1 MPLPDWRNTRICFL
15 VFLCT
20 LTGMAE
26 QRHSIDLDGRWDF
39 RLDQHNIGLKNHW
52 SDPHTSFHS
61 RISVPGAWQ
70 QQGFGEPSGMLRHQ
84 YSGVAWY
91 RKKVSVPGTW
101 KGQSVILR
109 IGGAHR
115 LTRVFVNGID
125 FGEHNGFNAPFS
137 FDVTRAI
144 KPGMTNF
151 VALRVDDPPMPV
163 AVDPLRQKATLPTG
177 MLNYIANWGGVYGDV
192 TFEASDQTHI
202 DSVLITSD
210 TAKMLA
216 SFNVNVVA
224 NGPQPISVRVRV
236 SGAQSVTSE
245 LTMGTTR
252 TAEATVEVPLPNAPM
267 WSPDSPSLLTA
278 TIQVI
283 RNGIEIDSV
292 EKRFGFR
299 QLSTSGNELLLNGK
313 PIYLRGYGD
322 DNIEVLN
329 GFPPASR
336 SVCIDR
342 MRLAKSFGFN
352 AVRFHSMTPPE
363 CYFEAADEVGIL
375 IMAELPAA
383 YTQYFFDQRDF
394 LRGELRSTLL
404 AYRNHPSLLSLAFG
418 NEFNMQ
424 WLKTEADRKSMQES
438 ISEFY
443 EIAKKLAPAT
453 LIMSNDGFD
462 IRPTDMVSK
471 FDPKP
476 LDRPTILHEFGDY
489 YDSLPDIES
498 INKFTGVIRPDW
510 LENKKRWVTSNKL
523 QDSYSKYLKNS
534 IRLQQIG
541 RKFQIERA
549 RSKNWITGYDYW
561 LLVDYPAGSGEGD
574 AWEEGWFDYFW
585 HPKVSPE
592 EGRELNSAVLPMID
606 AGVEDRSLWNGSEK
620 KIGVSISNYGEGPI
634 KDKVLSW
641 TLDSDGQSV
650 SSGEINAVNVDLGS
664 VSQVGNLILR
674 APADERPHKLE
685 LVVTLKTSQ
694 KTYNNRWSF
703 WSFPRTQ
710 SLAAPTVPIVATAGV
725 ASLKQTYPWLRSM
738 SVEVSPNA
746 VLVTDRLTDAVLA
759 HVRRGGNVV
768 WMMTEPSAV
777 KGVPFLPASG
787 GAVGTLIKQSGE
799 LGNFPHDDFCDL
811 QFFNV
816 LDGASPISLDAWPA
830 ELTPVIGAIRT
841 KSAFLSAQKDL
852 SRVGYIVEVNADG
865 GKILITAPGMWKHL
879 DSAHPDV
886 VYLFDQLLRYTSSQ
900 RFEPKVIIPKGLLN
914 SLQH

>member
-1 MPLPDWRNTRICFL
+1 
-15 VFLCT
+15 
-20 LTGMAE
+20 MAE
-26 QRHSIDLDGRWDF
+26 QRHSIDLNGTWEF
-39 RLDQHNIGLKNHW
+39 RLDQHNKGLRDHW
-52 SDPHTSFHS
+52 SNPHTSFPS
-61 RISVPGAWQ
+61 SITVPGAWQ
-70 QQGFGEPSGMLRHQ
+70 QQGFGKPSAMLRHQ

-91 RKKVSVPGTW
+91 RKAVSVPETW

-144 KPGMTNF
+144 KSGKSNL
-151 VALRVDDPPMPV
+151 VDLRIDDPAMPV

-192 TFEASDQTHI
+192 TLEARDHTHI
-202 DSVLITSD
+202 DSVLISSD
-210 TAKMLA
+210 TAKRIA
-216 SFNVNVVA
+216 SFDVSVVS
-224 NGPQPISVRVRV
+224 NKPRRISVRV
-236 SGAQSVTSE
+236 SIPGTQPVTSE
-245 LTMGTTR
+245 LTIGTTR

-267 WSPDSPSLLTA
+267 WSPESPSLLTA

-283 RNGIEIDSV
+283 RNGTEVDSIK
-292 EKRFGFR
+292 KRFGFR
-299 QLSTSGNELLLNGK
+299 QISTRGNVLLLNGK

-329 GFPPASR
+329 GFPPASN

-342 MRLAKSFGFN
+342 MKLAKSFGFN

-383 YTQYFFDQRDF
+383 YTQFFFGQRDF

-418 NEFNMQ
+418 NEFNMR
-424 WLKTEADRKSMQES
+424 WLKTDADRKSMQES
-438 ISEFY
+438 LREFY

-489 YDSLPDIES
+489 YDSLPDIGS
-498 INKFTGVIRPDW
+498 INKFTGVIRPVW
-510 LENKKRWVTSNKL
+510 LENKKRWVTSNML

-561 LLVDYPAGSGEGD
+561 LLVDFPAGSGEGD

-606 AGVEDRSLWNGSEK
+606 AGVEDRSLWNDSEK
-620 KIGVSISNYGEGPI
+620 KIGVSISNYGDGPI
-634 KDKVLSW
+634 RDNVLAW
-641 TLDSDGQSV
+641 TLDSDEQPIR
-650 SSGEINAVNVDLGS
+650 SGAINAVNVDLGS
-664 VSQVGNLILR
+664 VSQVGNLVLR

-694 KTYNNRWSF
+694 KTYSNRWSF
-703 WSFPRTQ
+703 WSFPKMQ
-710 SLAAPTVPIVATAGV
+710 SLAAPAVPIIATAGV
-725 ASLKQTYPWLRSM
+725 ASKNLSYPWLHSM
-738 SVEVSPNA
+738 SAEVSPNA
-746 VLVTDRLTDAVLA
+746 VVVTDRLTDAVRA
-759 HVRRGGNVV
+759 HLRHGGKVV
-768 WMMTEPSAV
+768 WMMTEAASV
-777 KGVPFLPASG
+777 KGLPFLPASG
-787 GAVGTLIKQSGE
+787 GAVGTLIKQNGE
-799 LGNFPHDDFCDL
+799 LGNFPNDGFCDL

-830 ELTPVIGAIRT
+830 ELTPVISGIRT
-841 KSAFLSAQKDL
+841 KSAFLSTQKDL
-852 SRVGYIVEVNADG
+852 SRVGYLVEVNADG
-865 GKILITAPGMWKHL
+865 GKMLITAPGMWKHL

-900 RFEPKVIIPKGLLN
+900 KFEPKLTIPTELLN
-914 SLQH
+914 SLQP